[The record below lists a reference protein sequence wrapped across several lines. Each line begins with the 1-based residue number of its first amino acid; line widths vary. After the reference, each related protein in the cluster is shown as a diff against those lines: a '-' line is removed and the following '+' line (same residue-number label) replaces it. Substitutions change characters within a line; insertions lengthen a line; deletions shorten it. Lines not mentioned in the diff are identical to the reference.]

1 MNTRKQIILAASLIG
16 VAGATVGLYT
26 AAATPSSGG
35 DAMEGH
41 NHAAMGGGGDSELTP
56 VHLTEDA
63 ARRIGVTYATA
74 DWRALIHEVRATG
87 NVTYDETRLANVN
100 PKIEGWVE
108 RLHVDF
114 TGAPIRAGQPL
125 MEVYSPMLVAAQEEL
140 ILARRLVDQAA
151 AGGSER
157 ASSTAA
163 DLLESARRRLR
174 YWDISAAEIERIEQT
189 GTPRRT
195 LTLTAPASG
204 VVVEKNVVQG
214 MRIMP
219 GMDLYRIADLGTVW
233 VEGEVFEKD
242 LSLVRL
248 GQHADIAFEAYPGE
262 RFEGLVRYVYPTLDP
277 TSRTGRV
284 RLELPN
290 PGLRIKPGMY
300 ASVAL
305 HLAAPREA
313 VVVPR
318 TAVLQTGERAIVF
331 VRSTGG
337 VLTPR
342 EVSVGLVSGRDIEIL
357 AGLEADEV
365 VVSSAAFLIDA
376 EANLGVGMQ
385 GMDSGEIGAAPD
397 DPHAGHGAPAPAAAD
412 PHAGH

>member
-1 MNTRKQIILAASLIG
+1 
-16 VAGATVGLYT
+16 
-26 AAATPSSGG
+26 
-35 DAMEGH
+35 
-41 NHAAMGGGGDSELTP
+41 
-56 VHLTEDA
+56 
-63 ARRIGVTYATA
+63 
-74 DWRALIHEVRATG
+74 
-87 NVTYDETRLANVN
+87 
-100 PKIEGWVE
+100 
-108 RLHVDF
+108 
-114 TGAPIRAGQPL
+114 
-125 MEVYSPMLVAAQEEL
+125 MLVAAQEEL

-157 ASSTAA
+157 ASGTATE
-163 DLLESARRRLR
+163 LLESARRRLR
-174 YWDISAAEIERIEQT
+174 YWDISAAEIARIERS

-219 GMDLYRIADLGTVW
+219 GMDLYKIADLGTVW

-248 GQHADIAFEAYPGE
+248 GQHAVVTLEAYPGE
-262 RFEGLVRYVYPTLDP
+262 RFEGLVRYVYPTLDVQ
-277 TSRTGRV
+277 SRTGRV
-284 RLELPN
+284 RLELKN
-290 PGLRIKPGMY
+290 PEGRIRPGMY

-305 HLAAPREA
+305 HLPSARES

-331 VRSTGG
+331 VRGADG

-342 EVSVGLVSGRDIEIL
+342 EVSVGLGSGGDIAIL
-357 AGLEADEV
+357 SGLEAGEV

-385 GMDSGEIGAAPD
+385 GMDGMGGSGE
-397 DPHAGHGAPAPAAAD
+397 PAAAD